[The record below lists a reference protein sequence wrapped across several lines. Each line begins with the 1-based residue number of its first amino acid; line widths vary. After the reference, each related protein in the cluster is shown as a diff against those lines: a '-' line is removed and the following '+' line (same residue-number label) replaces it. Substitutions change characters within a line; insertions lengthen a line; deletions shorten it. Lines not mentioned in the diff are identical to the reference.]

1 MEKIPIGERNKKKK
15 KIEGGGKKTRRKA
28 YCGLSL
34 EPGDVCRCQ
43 LCMENIHKSYTKDK
57 PNEEKSNE
65 EGPLW

>member
-43 LCMENIHKSYTKDK
+43 LCMENIHKNDQDK
-57 PNEEKSNE
+57 PKKDDPKEDT
-65 EGPLW
+65 GPLW